1 MAHKCSHCKGEGY
14 TPCNRCGGTGKFN
27 SHGLFQKEETCP
39 HCDGRRYVK
48 CPVCNGTGKVED

>member
-14 TPCNRCGGTGKFN
+14 TTCKRCGGTGTFS
-27 SHGLFQKEETCP
+27 SHGLFHKEETCP

-48 CPVCNGTGKVED
+48 CPVCNGSGKVED